1 MFELTPEQVGAINAP
16 ESTPVRAVDPL
27 TRREYVIMPLDEY
40 ERLTA
45 ADYDAGDITRDEL
58 LALAWEAGRMIGWD
72 DPAMDVYD
80 RLPEKS

>member
-27 TRREYVIMPLDEY
+27 TRREYVVMPLDEY

-45 ADYDAGDITRDEL
+45 LDYETGDITREEL
-58 LALAWEAGRMIGWD
+58 NLLRWRIGHDILGWD
-72 DPAMDVYD
+72 DMDIYD
-80 RLPEKS
+80 QLPEKS